1 MNENKQLIIVAALS
15 ALAIFLGIGGGWLLR
30 GSGHSS
36 NSSGTATSESETV
49 AVTATVASDVSTIKK
64 GDVFGSNDPDDFV
77 DSAQGYLQ
85 AGGASGEGSH
95 ALLRQGGASQTVYLT
110 SSVTDLDKFVGM
122 DIRVWGETFAGQSVG
137 WLMDVGRVEV
147 INPQGTDPS

>member
-1 MNENKQLIIVAALS
+1 MNENKQLIIVAVLS

-30 GSGHSS
+30 GTGTTRSGGASVD
-36 NSSGTATSESETV
+36 GDEPV
-49 AVTATVASDVSTIKK
+49 AVTATVASDVSAIKK
-64 GDVFGSNDPDDFV
+64 GDVFGSSNPDDFV

-85 AGGASGEGSH
+85 AGGAHGEGSH

-122 DIRVWGETFAGQSVG
+122 DIRVWGETFSGQSVG